1 MPDPE
6 TEAAQAATPPPFWSQ
21 LSHSKRQTYRTN
33 EWKKDSEVCYEETQE
48 LDMTET
54 VEVAL
59 VDLEPL
65 FLPSCLGDPFPPH
78 PHLPCSELHGTPWAG
93 THAPCGAS
101 PGLALGSVF
110 MNNQDPHPD
119 GSPQD
124 HKHSRDI

>member
-1 MPDPE
+1 MALGMPDPE

-78 PHLPCSELHGTPWAG
+78 ICHALSSMGPPGQAPMHHAG
-93 THAPCGAS
+93 P
-101 PGLALGSVF
+101 PLALHWA
-110 MNNQDPHPD
+110 QCL
-119 GSPQD
+119 
-124 HKHSRDI
+124 